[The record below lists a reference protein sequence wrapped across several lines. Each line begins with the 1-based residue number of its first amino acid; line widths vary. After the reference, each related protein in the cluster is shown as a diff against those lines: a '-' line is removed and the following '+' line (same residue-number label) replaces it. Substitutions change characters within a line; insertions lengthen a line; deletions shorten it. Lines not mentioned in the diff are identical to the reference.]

1 MIAKYLEEVCRSLD
15 ISDGSGNLEARACC
29 ADELC
34 VVLLILGILR
44 NRNYGEARVF
54 ICYTACYRE
63 NLGNKERL
71 TVCKRTLRV

>member
-1 MIAKYLEEVCRSLD
+1 MIAEYLEEVCRSLD

-44 NRNYGEARVF
+44 NMEKRAFSSVIRR
-54 ICYTACYRE
+54 A
-63 NLGNKERL
+63 
-71 TVCKRTLRV
+71 TVRTSETKSA